1 MIVFVLFWNP
11 TLGDIA
17 SCASREW
24 DSTDVSVLC
33 IYVCNVC
40 YYKEKKKK
48 KYLCS
53 KDKGNYRVSQ

>member
-48 KYLCS
+48 TT
-53 KDKGNYRVSQ
+53 